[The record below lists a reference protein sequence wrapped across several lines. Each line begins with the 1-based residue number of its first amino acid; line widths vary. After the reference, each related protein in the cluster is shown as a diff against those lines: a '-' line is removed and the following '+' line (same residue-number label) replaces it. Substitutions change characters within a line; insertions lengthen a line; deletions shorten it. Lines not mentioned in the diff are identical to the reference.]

1 VRNPDKHRPDVLDK
15 CVAALR
21 YHISALPGRC
31 YDELGPLLGACWELL
46 DTSGGVGERTV
57 CPAMIHCV
65 VSVLLVE
72 LFAKVPPACHAG
84 TDRSLPFPGRCGLEP
99 ECFSARLE
107 VGGAGWT
114 STGAFLLPGVLA
126 TVCLSHAVEG
136 AWLQAGSHPCALA
149 SRSGPWNRLPAVTVR
164 VPLGAAS
171 ADICSPCGGIL
182 YVTCDADQPIVVDAR
197 FYRVGRHPLYAR
209 GAPDAWL
216 ETRDCAAPWGELETL
231 FAIFTAPTAF
241 LRGLENV
248 EEVCAALDALIASV
262 LAFMCDD
269 RTAPY
274 RVVFDVEV
282 SPAARRNFY
291 PIIVPV
297 EHAAA
302 IFAPRTLCEPLVQ
315 FLHHIA
321 FRSCPPASM
330 PTNARE
336 ALASLAA
343 YAVAVAAWPAQEA
356 EVRALIRSP
365 SPLFPQFLKIYLESD
380 KKQFLAAIAAVRPRL
395 SSSGG
400 KGHITYG
407 FFVKKLAQG
416 CGKALTQTLLD
427 ESVTATRPDIGYELG
442 AAENL
447 EEYRI
452 EPPAA
457 VAAG

>member
-1 VRNPDKHRPDVLDK
+1 
-15 CVAALR
+15 
-21 YHISALPGRC
+21 
-31 YDELGPLLGACWELL
+31 
-46 DTSGGVGERTV
+46 
-57 CPAMIHCV
+57 M
-65 VSVLLVE
+65 
-72 LFAKVPPACHAG
+72 
-84 TDRSLPFPGRCGLEP
+84 
-99 ECFSARLE
+99 
-107 VGGAGWT
+107 
-114 STGAFLLPGVLA
+114 A
-126 TVCLSHAVEG
+126 TVSLSHPIDG

-149 SRSGPWNRLPAVTVR
+149 SRTGPWNRLPAATVR
-164 VPLGAAS
+164 VPLDAA
-171 ADICSPCGGIL
+171 ATDICSPCGGIL
-182 YVTCDADQPIVVDAR
+182 YVTSDADQSIVVDAR

-209 GAPDAWL
+209 GAPDAWQD
-216 ETRDCAAPWGELETL
+216 TRDCAAPWGELETL
-231 FAIFTAPTAF
+231 FAIFTVPTDF
-241 LRGLENV
+241 LRSLDNV
-248 EEVCAALDALIASV
+248 EEVCAALDALIAAV

-274 RVVFDVEV
+274 RVVFDVEI
-282 SPAARRNFY
+282 SQAARRNFY
-291 PIIVPV
+291 PLIVPV

-321 FRSCPPASM
+321 LRSFPQASM

-343 YAVAVAAWPAQEA
+343 YSVAVAAWPAQEA
-356 EVRALIRSP
+356 QIRAFIRSP

-380 KKQFLAAIAAVRPRL
+380 KRQFLAAIAAVRPRL

-400 KGHITYG
+400 KGRITYG

-416 CGKALTQTLLD
+416 CGRDLTQTLLD

-452 EPPAA
+452 EPPEA
-457 VAAG
+457 VAVG